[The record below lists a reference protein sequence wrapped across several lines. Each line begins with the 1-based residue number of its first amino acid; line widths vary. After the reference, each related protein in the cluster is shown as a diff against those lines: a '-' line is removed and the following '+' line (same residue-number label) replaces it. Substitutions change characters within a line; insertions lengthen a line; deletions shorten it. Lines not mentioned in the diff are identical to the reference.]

1 MPAGVIKLTNEE
13 MLQIA
18 QQGQS
23 HCDSYSAQTRAL
35 VNVANEFATMHMRGA
50 AGLAV
55 LNKTTELQQ
64 TVDRMTQTSS
74 EKYQASDSSRRPG
87 STPLRKPSR
96 ASWRSPRPDHQ
107 HTTSLLRFK
116 GAHTMSGEI
125 NYDLVG
131 IQGGLAT
138 VMGIHA
144 QKQDIGNQM
153 VQQYTHLDSIASG
166 RATDAGMEFSNM
178 ASHARARRPRSSRRC
193 TRRVAGFG

>member
-1 MPAGVIKLTNEE
+1 MPAGVIKLTHEE

-74 EKYQASDSSRRPG
+74 EKYQGVGQFAQAGLNSTQEAQSRI
-87 STPLRKPSR
+87 S
-96 ASWRSPRPDHQ
+96 A
-107 HTTSLLRFK
+107 
-116 GAHTMSGEI
+116 
-125 NYDLVG
+125 
-131 IQGGLAT
+131 
-138 VMGIHA
+138 
-144 QKQDIGNQM
+144 
-153 VQQYTHLDSIASG
+153 IAS
-166 RATDAGMEFSNM
+166 A
-178 ASHARARRPRSSRRC
+178 
-193 TRRVAGFG
+193 